1 MLSTSDLVLTTISEP
16 LSSNEQDLL
25 MRVQAKG

>member
-1 MLSTSDLVLTTISEP
+1 MLSASDLVLTTLSEP

-25 MRVQAKG
+25 VLVQAEG